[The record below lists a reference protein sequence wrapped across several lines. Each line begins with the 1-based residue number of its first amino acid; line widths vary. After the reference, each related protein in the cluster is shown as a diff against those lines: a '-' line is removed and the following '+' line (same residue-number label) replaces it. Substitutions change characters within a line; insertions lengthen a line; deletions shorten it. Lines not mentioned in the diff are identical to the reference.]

1 MIKLLR
7 KNCFALAVLSILVLY
22 VFTHLWRLLELPVFA
37 DESIYIRWAQ
47 LIIDDWREY
56 LFFPMNDG
64 KTPLFIWM
72 MVPFQFIFS
81 DQLFA
86 GRFVSVV
93 VGLGQIVATMWVAKL
108 FGGKRVSMVLAGLFI
123 AITPFWFFHHR
134 MALIDAT
141 LAFFLTLT
149 IGLAIQSFKNKR
161 KLSILVAGAIYG
173 LAFWT
178 KIPALLF
185 APAIALLAFLPAKKT
200 HLERFW
206 LLVTTGAVVILGG
219 LFFVLLK
226 TQPSF
231 SQLFSRGNDF
241 LYPVSDVLFHGFYKN
256 TLPNIPVYLGYFWA
270 YLTPAILV
278 LMLLGLFI
286 RKTRR
291 TTLILILSA
300 LGFFLPIAILGKSV
314 YPRYFLPVAIP
325 LTIGASLVLEKLINF
340 AKAKRFSLKKR
351 LIAALAVGVLTANV
365 VTSSASFIF
374 PALTNSNMIPF
385 VEPDIVQYL
394 TEWSSGHGISET
406 VSLIQEQAR
415 HQSVAVATEGYF
427 GTLPDAILMYLHRRD
442 VSNISVQGVGQPI
455 RGISPE
461 FIKFSKNYDSA
472 WLVVNS
478 HRMLMDTEKIS
489 LVDEFCRPLNGPCL
503 QVWDISSLRDAKP

>member
-1 MIKLLR
+1 MIKFIR
-7 KNCFALAVLSILVLY
+7 KNWFFLTVFSILALY
-22 VFTHLWRLLELPVFA
+22 LFIHLWRLLELPVFA

-64 KTPLFIWM
+64 KTPLFIWL

-86 GRFVSVV
+86 SRFVSVL
-93 VGLGQIVATMWVAKL
+93 VGLGQILATMLTVRA
-108 FGGKRVSMVLAGLFI
+108 FGGKKLSMLLAILFI
-123 AITPFWFFHHR
+123 TITPFWYFHHR

-149 IGLAIQSFKNKR
+149 LAIVIQSLKSKNK
-161 KLSILVAGAIYG
+161 LLILAAGLTYG

-185 APAIALLAFLPAKKT
+185 APAIFLLAFLPDKKT
-200 HLERFW
+200 LSERFM
-206 LLVTTGAVVILGG
+206 LLFKTGAVVILGG

-241 LYPVSDVLFHGFYKN
+241 LYPVGDFLFRGEYKN
-256 TLPNIPVYLGYFWA
+256 TLPNIPVYFGYFWT
-270 YLTPAILV
+270 YLTPAISV
-278 LMLLGLFI
+278 LLILGLFI
-286 RKTRR
+286 RSKRKM
-291 TTLILILSA
+291 TLILLLSA
-300 LGFFLPIAILGKSV
+300 LGFILPIAVLGKSV
-314 YPRYFLPVAIP
+314 YPRYFLPAAIP
-325 LTIGASLVLEKLINF
+325 LTIGASLVLEQLIRF
-340 AKAKRFSLKKR
+340 AKDKSYGLKRR
-351 LIAALAVGVLTANV
+351 AIAALVVGVLTANI

-374 PALTNSNMIPF
+374 PALTNPSLIPF

-461 FIKFSKNYDSA
+461 FIDFSRKYDSA

-478 HRMLMDTEKIS
+478 HRMFMDTKELS
-489 LVDEFCRPLNGPCL
+489 LVGEFCRPFNGPCL
-503 QVWDISSLRDAKP
+503 QVWDISSLRDVKP